1 MSDELKK
8 ILEMLENG
16 KISSAEAE
24 RLIEAVGGP
33 TKEKEAPGISGQE
46 RVLGA
51 FKYLYV
57 KITSTE
63 KDNVDV
69 RVPLSLVRAGMK
81 LTSLIPPAAMDE
93 INSSMKEAGISLD
106 FNNLKDNDI
115 EELIEGLKDMEVNVT
130 SANGDVV
137 KVYCA

>member
-1 MSDELKK
+1 MNDEMKK
-8 ILEMLENG
+8 ILDMLEKG

-24 RLIEAVGGP
+24 RLLDAVGS
-33 TKEKEAPGISGQE
+33 TAKEPAAPAISGQE
-46 RVLGA
+46 RILSE

-57 KITSTE
+57 KVVSAE

-93 INSSMKEAGISLD
+93 INSSMKEAGITLD
-106 FNNLKDNDI
+106 FNNLKDSDV
-115 EELIEGLKDMEVNVT
+115 EDLIEGLKDMEVNVK
-130 SANGDVV
+130 SANGDTV
-137 KVYCA
+137 KVWCA

>member
-1 MSDELKK
+1 MSDDMKK
-8 ILEMLENG
+8 ILEMLEKG

-24 RLIEAVGGP
+24 RLIDAVG
-33 TKEKEAPGISGQE
+33 APAKDKAAPAISGQD
-46 RVLGA
+46 RVLSA

-57 KITSTE
+57 KVTSTE

-93 INSSMKEAGISLD
+93 INSSMQEAGITLD
-106 FNNLKDNDI
+106 FNNLKDTDI
-115 EELIEGLKDMEVNVT
+115 EDLIEGLKDMEVNVT
-130 SANGDVV
+130 SANGDTV

>member
-1 MSDELKK
+1 MNDETKK
-8 ILEMLENG
+8 ILDMLEKG

-24 RLIEAVGGP
+24 RLIDAVGGP
-33 TKEKEAPGISGQE
+33 AKEKDAPLIQGQE

-69 RVPLSLVRAGMK
+69 RIPLSLVRAGMK

-93 INSSMKEAGISLD
+93 INSSMKEAGITLD
-106 FNNLKDNDI
+106 FNNLKDNDV

-130 SANGDVV
+130 SANGDTV

>member
-1 MSDELKK
+1 MNDEMKK
-8 ILEMLENG
+8 ILDMLEKG

-24 RLIEAVGGP
+24 RLIEAVGAP
-33 TKEKEAPGISGQE
+33 VKEKTAPAIIGEE

-93 INSSMKEAGISLD
+93 INSSMKEAGITLD
-106 FNNLKDNDI
+106 FNNLKDSDV
-115 EELIEGLKDMEVNVT
+115 EELIEGLKDMEINVT
-130 SANGDVV
+130 SANGDTV